1 MKYKRISNGGHIV
14 FLVSFVLLFGCATI
28 TTDKEEAKIPE
39 KHRTVVCGEI
49 KKVENGS
56 VPEDIRN
63 KFLKQKGN
71 KYIYVVTEWYDITP
85 NAEYIVKWEFYL
97 QDQFLAS
104 TIKKF
109 SYRTHKYMTAGRVA
123 LDPKYNFPTGI
134 ITCKIFINNVYISTA
149 KFILAENEEELAK
162 LEKKFEMEPL
172 EAKPI
177 KEIHETPQQSLV
189 RSDVHYWQNWA
200 IIIGISKYKYSG
212 KNGLNNLIFADDD
225 AKAFARV
232 LINLGWKEDHIK
244 LLLNDEAT
252 QRNIIIALESWLT
265 KASSNDQ
272 IVLFWAGHGFA
283 DPEDPEKVYFACYD
297 TDISIPATGYRM
309 DKVRAALEEREARNV
324 VLFADTCHA
333 GKLITRGDRGLSIV
347 PQIKKMR
354 RERNVPKG
362 WVFMVGAD
370 TDRKAIE
377 HSSWTNG
384 AFTHCLVKALSG
396 EADGYESVGP
406 KDGIITMAELRAY
419 LNSSM
424 PEETQ
429 RVLGVAKRPVI
440 TTSTGDPHIWNLNLH
455 AK

>member
-1 MKYKRISNGGHIV
+1 MLSISFVTIFFACAYTPKNKNPQNYNLVMCEGIKKRGQTVDPKNITNTFIKGDGKTVYMFFRWADLSPNKNYKMRLDWYDPSNYLIHSNTTSFTPTSSNWKVWNGIKTDLKLDWPSGLWLV
-14 FLVSFVLLFGCATI
+14 KAYMNDDLVSEKRFLLA
-28 TTDKEEAKIPE
+28 D
-39 KHRTVVCGEI
+39 
-49 KKVENGS
+49 N
-56 VPEDIRN
+56 D
-63 KFLKQKGN
+63 
-71 KYIYVVTEWYDITP
+71 
-85 NAEYIVKWEFYL
+85 
-97 QDQFLAS
+97 
-104 TIKKF
+104 
-109 SYRTHKYMTAGRVA
+109 
-123 LDPKYNFPTGI
+123 
-134 ITCKIFINNVYISTA
+134 
-149 KFILAENEEELAK
+149 EELAELK
-162 LEKKFEMEPL
+162 IKHKVELASQNKAQKALKPDQSIVKKDLYYFTPLEKK
-172 EAKPI
+172 
-177 KEIHETPQQSLV
+177 
-189 RSDVHYWQNWA
+189 WA
-200 IIIGISKYKYSG
+200 VIIGISKYKFAM
-212 KNGLNNLIFADDD
+212 KKGLADLIFADDD

-232 LINLGWKEDHIK
+232 LINLGWKDDHVK
-244 LLLNDEAT
+244 LLLNEEAT
-252 QRNIIIALESWLT
+252 QRNIMIALESWLT

-309 DKVRAALEEREARNV
+309 DRVRAALEEREARNV

-347 PQIKKMR
+347 PEIKKMH

-362 WVFMVGAD
+362 WIFMVGAD

-377 HSSWTNG
+377 HSSWANG

-396 EADGYESVGP
+396 EADGFESVGP

-419 LNSSM
+419 MNSAM

-440 TTSTGDPHIWNLNLH
+440 TTSAGDPHIWNLTLQ